1 MEDTCVSC
9 RSELSALIDGQLE
22 LRMQTELQTH
32 IDGCADCALELET
45 LRDLEK
51 LLNEGMTSDSMEVPE
66 LWQSISEA
74 LPSTCDLVR
83 DDLSAFLDSEL
94 PSAAQEGVDKHL
106 KECLPCMAAFKEL
119 NNVSKLVAKSL
130 ELPANIKVD
139 LWPAIKARLNEDCTL
154 IQSELSA
161 FADQEVEILR
171 HRTITKHLGDC
182 QDCRYSFDSIAEV
195 GDIVRDSYKPN
206 LAETFD
212 LWPAVKRQL
221 QVVPISIKAEKQI
234 QAEGAQTKQQFRPVR
249 MYLASAAAVV
259 LMVAA
264 SAGFVLNTAKF
275 RNIDNVSSEAY
286 LIESSMAQ
294 PAEIAE
300 AIYDPDQ

>member
-32 IDGCADCALELET
+32 IEGCADCALELET
-45 LRDLEK
+45 LRNLEK
-51 LLNEGMTSDSMEVPE
+51 FLNEGMTSESMDVPE
-66 LWQSISEA
+66 LWQLISEA
-74 LPSTCDLVR
+74 LPSTCDLIR
-83 DDLSAFLDSEL
+83 DDLSAFIDSEL
-94 PSAAQEGVDKHL
+94 PPAAQEGVDKHL

-119 NNVSKLVAKSL
+119 NHVSKLVARSL

-139 LWPAIKARLNEDCTL
+139 LWPAIKARLNEDCSL
-154 IQSELSA
+154 IRSELSA

-171 HRTITKHLGDC
+171 HRTITKHLVDC
-182 QDCRYSFDSIAEV
+182 QDCRDSFESIAQV

-212 LWPAVKRQL
+212 LWPEVKRQL
-221 QVVPISIKAEKQI
+221 QVVPIGIKAESQRST
-234 QAEGAQTKQQFRPVR
+234 EGVQTKQQFRPMR
-249 MYLASAAAVV
+249 LYLASAAAVV
-259 LMVAA
+259 LMVVA
-264 SAGFVLNTAKF
+264 SVGFVLNTAKF